1 MSAST
6 TDSVEALLQLL
17 GMLQYR
23 ESLQSYADT
32 VGELAD
38 LRQQDLTALRI
49 PEADAE
55 RLLAEAQECVSPKP
69 SAPPFCVHAAYGAV
83 VRSTKRPVSPACS
96 SSTADPSVGFES
108 DSAAQQQRSVRAV
121 MARLASRLTP
131 TDEERSLIRDVVASA
146 GLRAAPEGNPTQ
158 DKYTSVMKLAHRCAH
173 VPDDR
178 DAFESTAD
186 LRKAKRS
193 HGIYLPSEE
202 GVWHL

>member
-1 MSAST
+1 MALCFYGQ
-6 TDSVEALLQLL
+6 SVGAMLQSL
-17 GMLQYR
+17 GMPLQYR
-23 ESLQSYADT
+23 ECLQDYADT

-38 LRQQDLTALRI
+38 LRQRDLTTLGI

-55 RLLAEAQECVSPKP
+55 RLLAEAQAHVSPKP
-69 SAPPFCVHAAYGAV
+69 SAPPLCFDV
-83 VRSTKRPVSPACS
+83 VSGGSTKRPASPAYS
-96 SSTADPSVGFES
+96 SSADPSVGFES